1 MVSLLTWRA
10 SWLVGHGRVAHI
22 FNPAGVNLPQD
33 DLLLF
38 YAAGGCPGGVFLSGI
53 RGTSDRQAKHGAGI
67 NK

>member
-10 SWLVGHGRVAHI
+10 SWLVGHGRVPHI

-38 YAAGGCPGGVFLSGI
+38 YAGRVVGVFLSAI
-53 RGTSDRQAKHGAGI
+53 RGTSDRQGKHGAGI